1 MPKIVVT
8 AAKGL
13 HQLAGKG
20 SLSGH
25 RRELKNITASTQLSA
40 DDSGKLIVI
49 AAHSV
54 TITLPTSS
62 GNAGCQYDV
71 IVGAS
76 LGSGAA
82 KLRTATTDGS
92 QQFNGGF
99 VGGDNSSANEAAGSN
114 EDVITFGTSATLG
127 SRVSVVCDGTD
138 WFVTDGYADAI
149 ANVAFGTS

>member
-1 MPKIVVT
+1 MPKVVVT

-13 HQLAGKG
+13 HQVAGNG
-20 SLSGH
+20 SIEGH
-25 RRELKNITASTQLSA
+25 RRAIKNVAASTALSV

-62 GNAGCQYDV
+62 GNAGVQYDF

-76 LGSGAA
+76 LSSGASVV
-82 KLRTATTDGS
+82 RTFTADGS
-92 QQFNGGF
+92 QQFNGGYI
-99 VGGDNSSANEAAGSN
+99 GGDNTSANEAAGSN
-114 EDVITFGTSATLG
+114 EDKITFGTSAALG

-138 WFVTDGYADAI
+138 WFITSGYADAI
-149 ANVAFGTS
+149 ANVAFST